1 LPRKGKGIPE
11 LLDEAIKK
19 YEGEDKKEPARIP
32 YGRVLERAIE
42 LMEREFA
49 NVDISHLHFPLRYLC
64 IKLLEGDKEIEEM
77 IDRLPKCDEIRARR
91 DKERAYIEKLLRE
104 DAESAFTNARYGFI
118 EGALKETFTEK
129 TNIHDTT
136 RILDAIVTNKY
147 IGLPIF
153 FLFMWLMFEATF
165 RLGDILCKVSNGLV
179 ETAGNFVRSHMA
191 TVRERLLVDGINWR
205 GGRGNRFST
214 QHRHSLS
221 VHRLYG
227 RFGLYGAGGFHHG

>member
-1 LPRKGKGIPE
+1 
-11 LLDEAIKK
+11 
-19 YEGEDKKEPARIP
+19 
-32 YGRVLERAIE
+32 
-42 LMEREFA
+42 MEREFA

-153 FLFMWLMFEATF
+153 SCLCGLCSKPRSGWAN
-165 RLGDILCKVSNGLV
+165 ILCKVSNGWWRQP
-179 ETAGNFVRSHMA
+179 AISFVRTWA
-191 TVRERLLVDGINWR
+191 TVR
-205 GGRGNRFST
+205 
-214 QHRHSLS
+214 
-221 VHRLYG
+221 
-227 RFGLYGAGGFHHG
+227 

>member
-1 LPRKGKGIPE
+1 
-11 LLDEAIKK
+11 
-19 YEGEDKKEPARIP
+19 
-32 YGRVLERAIE
+32 VLERAIE
-42 LMEREFA
+42 LMEREFD

-165 RLGDILCKVSNGLV
+165 RLGEYPMQGIEWLV
-179 ETAGNFVRSHMA
+179 ETGRQFRSFAHGRRS
-191 TVRERLLVDGINWR
+191 VERPSCRWHHWR